1 MLTAARLGSCFWAPG
16 WRHSPGSGLWG
27 PCSGEGSGFLLKPRG
42 TSCHVPRLPLRL
54 LSTPEHHARGCAG
67 WRVRGD
73 VGGSWAGTGR
83 HTEPSRA
90 THLHARTQDGDSRAA
105 GQAPGASLCHQPWR
119 GSRARALSV
128 PPRCAA
134 GRQPGV
140 DGAVTFSTAG
150 LWRTSPAR
158 PRRGAELFT
167 ALPAA
172 RVTWHPW
179 HSKWRAHGC
188 PGCSRLA
195 P

>member
-73 VGGSWAGTGR
+73 VGGSWAGTGG

-90 THLHARTQDGDSRAA
+90 THLHARTQDGDSTAA
-105 GQAPGASLCHQPWR
+105 GSSRTSPG
-119 GSRARALSV
+119 GLSV
-128 PPRCAA
+128 PSAVVW
-134 GRQPGV
+134 QPGTGTI
-140 DGAVTFSTAG
+140 GATEVRCWQAARRGRRCHIFHCRALENVSG
-150 LWRTSPAR
+150 TSP
-158 PRRGAELFT
+158 PRG
-167 ALPAA
+167 
-172 RVTWHPW
+172 
-179 HSKWRAHGC
+179 
-188 PGCSRLA
+188 
-195 P
+195 